1 MNADPIEVAMLANMV
16 RSNAHQLG
24 PLIIGVDPG
33 ISGALVLLDPAT
45 MRVWKWSD
53 MPTAESNGKR
63 TVSATL
69 LALTIAEWASLASAT
84 GRRLLAIVEEVGAMP
99 GQGVT
104 SMFSFG
110 RSFGVILGVLAGTGV
125 AIELV
130 RPAIWKKGAGIG
142 KDKGSARKAA
152 QERFPDAADLF
163 ARVKDDGRAEAA
175 LLARWRAEK
184 GNA

>member
-1 MNADPIEVAMLANMV
+1 MLANMV

-24 PLIIGVDPG
+24 PLIVGVDPG
-33 ISGALVLLDPAT
+33 ISGALVLIDPAT
-45 MRVWKWSD
+45 MRVWKWAD

-63 TVSATL
+63 SVSATM
-69 LALTIAEWASLASAT
+69 LALTIAEWSSLASAT
-84 GRRLLAIVEEVGAMP
+84 GRRLEAIVEEVGAMP

-125 AIELV
+125 SIQTV
-130 RPAIWKKGAGIG
+130 RPAVWKKAARIS

-152 QERFPDAADLF
+152 QERFPDSADLF

>member
-16 RSNAHQLG
+16 RSNGHQLG

-45 MRVWKWSD
+45 MRVWKWAD

-63 TVSATL
+63 SVSASLLTL
-69 LALTIAEWASLASAT
+69 RISEWSSLASAT

-110 RSFGVILGVLAGTGV
+110 RSYGVILGVLAGYGIAT
-125 AIELV
+125 ELV
-130 RPAIWKKGAGIG
+130 RPAVWKKGAGIG

-163 ARVKDDGRAEAA
+163 ARAKDDGRADAA

>member
-16 RSNAHQLG
+16 RSNGHQLG

-69 LALTIAEWASLASAT
+69 LALALA
-84 GRRLLAIVEEVGAMP
+84 LLVVVALPAVKKKREEAFVEE
-99 GQGVT
+99 
-104 SMFSFG
+104 
-110 RSFGVILGVLAGTGV
+110 
-125 AIELV
+125 
-130 RPAIWKKGAGIG
+130 
-142 KDKGSARKAA
+142 
-152 QERFPDAADLF
+152 
-163 ARVKDDGRAEAA
+163 
-175 LLARWRAEK
+175 
-184 GNA
+184 